1 MKNDIWAATQPF
13 LPSEAADLDVP
24 RSPLLAAKVM
34 MVDDE
39 PLMTELIQM
48 HLEEEGYGNFVS
60 CNDPCQALEMLR
72 REAPSVLLLDLMMPQ
87 MSGFELLEAIRAD
100 RALRYT
106 PVIVLTASTG
116 ADAKLRALQLGATD
130 FLSKPV
136 DSSELVLRLRNTL
149 AFQQYHTRLINFDP
163 ATGLPNERLFDR
175 GIGEM
180 LGRRELVGGLVALF
194 SLKVPE
200 CRQLREAVD
209 QSSAD
214 SLAKTIARRLERFAS
229 GPAAHAA
236 MATPAERAPRVAR
249 LSVDQFAV
257 LVEGL
262 ADAEAVERVVKLMI
276 ADLAEPVVLG
286 LHTIVPS
293 AQVGIALA
301 PTDGESAATLRKSA
315 DLAVSHADAQGAIRY
330 KFSSPDLN
338 ARSYQKLALGLQLR
352 GAAQRGE
359 LRLHYQPKVDFAT
372 GRIVGCEALVR
383 WQHPAEGLL
392 APSRF
397 IALAEELDLIGELGQ
412 WVVEQA
418 CRDAAAWLKAGHPPL
433 KVAVNV
439 AKSQFTRGDLC
450 GEIRQALFDSGLPAE
465 QLVVE
470 LTESMLMDDAQG
482 AMALMRELK
491 QLGVTLSVDDFG
503 TGYSSLSYLTRLPID
518 ELKIDRSFV
527 MPLPSEGSDA
537 AVVRTVIELGHRL
550 GMSVVAEGVETREQY
565 DALSQFGCNTFQ
577 GFLFSKPVPADEFV
591 ALLTRCA

>member
-13 LPSEAADLDVP
+13 LASEASALDAP
-24 RSPLLAAKVM
+24 RSPLLSAKVM

-39 PLMTELIQM
+39 PLMTELIQT

-60 CNDPCQALEMLR
+60 CNDPRQALEMLR
-72 REAPSVLLLDLMMPQ
+72 RDTPSVLLLDLMMPQ

-149 AFQQYHTRLINFDP
+149 AFQQYHDRLINFDV
-163 ATGLPNERLFDR
+163 ATGLPNERLFDK

-180 LGRRELVGGLVALF
+180 LGRRELVGGLVGLF
-194 SLKVPE
+194 SIKVPE
-200 CRQLREAVD
+200 CRQLRETID
-209 QSSAD
+209 QASAD
-214 SLAKTIARRLERFAS
+214 TLAKTLARRLERFAS
-229 GPAAHAA
+229 ELTTNVA
-236 MATPAERAPRVAR
+236 MATSTERAPRVAR
-249 LSVDQFAV
+249 LSIDQFAV
-257 LVEGL
+257 LIEGL
-262 ADAEAVERVVKLMI
+262 ADADAVERVVRQML
-276 ADLAEPVVLG
+276 AALAEPVVFG
-286 LHTIVPS
+286 LHTIVPK
-293 AQVGIALA
+293 AQMGIALA
-301 PTDGESAATLRKSA
+301 PTDGESAAALRKNA

-330 KFSSPDLN
+330 KFSSPELN
-338 ARSYQKLALGLQLR
+338 AKSYQKLSLGLKLR

-359 LRLHYQPKVDFAT
+359 LRLHYQPKVDFGS
-372 GRIVGCEALVR
+372 GRIIGCEALVR
-383 WQHPAEGLL
+383 WQHPDEGLL

-397 IALAEELDLIGELGQ
+397 IALAEELDLIRELGQ
-412 WVVEQA
+412 WVMEQA
-418 CRDAAAWLKAGHPPL
+418 CRDAASWVKAGHTPI
-433 KVAVNV
+433 KVAINV
-439 AKSQFTRGDLC
+439 AKPQFIHGDLR

-470 LTESMLMDDAQG
+470 LTESMLMDDAQS

-491 QLGVTLSVDDFG
+491 KLGVSLSVDDFG

-527 MPLPSEGSDA
+527 MPLPSDGSDA

-550 GMSVVAEGVETREQY
+550 GMSVVAEGVETAGQF
-565 DALSQFGCNTFQ
+565 DALKQYGCDTFQ

-591 ALLTRCA
+591 GLLSRGA